1 MGFSLLGLVF
11 VFNTFCLASD
21 EYEVRPSVWGTNKW
35 YGGYDVYKM
44 NEYGFKERVTEIKPS
59 VWGTKKWPGGY
70 EVSGKTEATYDTSL
84 AKAQA
89 STWGVEKWYSGF
101 KVVTTQNEMDSREE
115 SFLKKILSRLFGGT
129 P

>member
-1 MGFSLLGLVF
+1 MRFVF
-11 VFNTFCLASD
+11 VVLVFNTFCVASD
-21 EYEVRPSVWGTNKW
+21 EFEVKPSVWGNDKW

-44 NEYGFKERVTEIKPS
+44 NEYGIKERAAAIKPS

-70 EVSGKTEATYDTSL
+70 EVFEKTEATYDKSM

-89 STWGVEKWYSGF
+89 SSWGVEKWYSGY
-101 KVVTTQNEMDSREE
+101 KVVPTQTEMDLRED
-115 SFLKKILSRLFGGT
+115 SYFKKILSSFFGRT